1 MKQRALPNP
10 NAECMDTMIWYD
22 HQVKFLVLPMQQRRG
37 IRLLVAV
44 LSLFLDFV
52 TVRIVTAMGF
62 VMALCKK
69 NILISD
75 DLKHNC

>member
-22 HQVKFLVLPMQQRRG
+22 HQVKFLVLPMQQRHG

-69 NILISD
+69 NIFISD